1 MTRWHLR
8 AFLVMLALGLLPACA
23 STRQGITDLSQDQ
36 QAYFPALQQML
47 VANRPLFEAGLQA
60 QLDAD
65 RGRQRNQLMWER
77 DLRKAEVL
85 LQSDPSISGD
95 ERLLSM
101 KLAEVDLADVARVAA
116 LEGIEESRQKALLA
130 LYDKVRKAV
139 EALEK
144 NNTVILKYL
153 ESRDAA
159 FALRSL
165 DVDGIFRLVADL
177 RAVEGEMARV
187 DARAQEQ
194 QKKQDERLQAAL
206 DRARD
211 LLIKVYARP

>member
-1 MTRWHLR
+1 MTRWHR
-8 AFLVMLALGLLPACA
+8 CAFLVMLALGLTPACV
-23 STRQGITDLSQDQ
+23 STRQGITDLSRDQ
-36 QAYFPALQQML
+36 QAYFSALKQTL

-65 RGRQRNQLMWER
+65 RVRQRNLLMWER

-85 LQSDPSISGD
+85 LQRNPSISRD

-101 KLAEVDLADVARVAA
+101 KLAEVDLADVARLTA
-116 LEGIEESRQKALLA
+116 LEGVDDSRQKVLLA
-130 LYDKVRKAV
+130 LYDKVWKAV

-144 NNTVILKYL
+144 NNAVLLKYL
-153 ESRDAA
+153 ESRDAV

-177 RAVEGEMARV
+177 RAVEGEMTRV

-194 QKKQDERLQAAL
+194 QKKQDERIQAAI

-211 LLIKVYARP
+211 LLIKVYAQP

>member
-1 MTRWHLR
+1 MTRWHR
-8 AFLVMLALGLLPACA
+8 YAFLVMLALGLTPACV
-23 STRQGITDLSQDQ
+23 STRQGITDLSRDQ
-36 QAYFPALQQML
+36 QAYFSALKQTL

-65 RGRQRNQLMWER
+65 RVRQRNLLMWER

-85 LQSDPSISGD
+85 LQRNPSISRD

-101 KLAEVDLADVARVAA
+101 KLAEVDLADVARVTA
-116 LEGIEESRQKALLA
+116 LEGIDESRQKGLLA
-130 LYDKVRKAV
+130 LYDKVWKAV

-144 NNTVILKYL
+144 NNAVLLKYL
-153 ESRDAA
+153 ESRDAV

-194 QKKQDERLQAAL
+194 QKKQDERIQAAI

-211 LLIKVYARP
+211 LLIKVYAQP

>member
-1 MTRWHLR
+1 
-8 AFLVMLALGLLPACA
+8 
-23 STRQGITDLSQDQ
+23 
-36 QAYFPALQQML
+36 
-47 VANRPLFEAGLQA
+47 
-60 QLDAD
+60 
-65 RGRQRNQLMWER
+65 
-77 DLRKAEVL
+77 
-85 LQSDPSISGD
+85 
-95 ERLLSM
+95 
-101 KLAEVDLADVARVAA
+101 VDLADVARVAA

>member
-116 LEGIEESRQKALLA
+116 LEGIEESRQKALLV

-153 ESRDAA
+153 ESKDAA

-177 RAVEGEMARV
+177 RAVWT
-187 DARAQEQ
+187 
-194 QKKQDERLQAAL
+194 AAL
-206 DRARD
+206 TRR
-211 LLIKVYARP
+211 RWSS

>member
-36 QAYFPALQQML
+36 QAYFSALQQML

-65 RGRQRNQLMWER
+65 RVRQRNQLMWER

-116 LEGIEESRQKALLA
+116 LEGIEESRQKALLV

-153 ESRDAA
+153 ESKDAA

>member
-1 MTRWHLR
+1 
-8 AFLVMLALGLLPACA
+8 
-23 STRQGITDLSQDQ
+23 
-36 QAYFPALQQML
+36 
-47 VANRPLFEAGLQA
+47 
-60 QLDAD
+60 
-65 RGRQRNQLMWER
+65 MWER

-85 LQSDPSISGD
+85 LQRNPSISRD

-101 KLAEVDLADVARVAA
+101 TLAEVDLADVARLTA
-116 LEGIEESRQKALLA
+116 LEGVDDSRQKVLLA
-130 LYDKVRKAV
+130 LYDKVWKAV

-144 NNTVILKYL
+144 NNAVLLKYL
-153 ESRDAA
+153 ESRDAV

-177 RAVEGEMARV
+177 RAVEGEMTRV

-194 QKKQDERLQAAL
+194 QKKQDERIQAAI

-211 LLIKVYARP
+211 LLIKVYAQP